1 MQLNP
6 TPTHPSRPAL
16 PKPAAALVAR
26 LDQMATDLLAR
37 YSMPLLR
44 ISLGVIFLG
53 FGVLKF
59 FPDVSP
65 AEDLAQ
71 ATMSRLTLGIVP
83 ESVGIYLVA
92 LLETAIGLSLV
103 TGKFQRIGIALLAM
117 AMVGVLSPI
126 IFFPGELFAGPSN
139 APTLEGQY
147 VIKDLVLLTS
157 SMVVAVGA
165 RGGRIVTADEPDPDA
180 GNG

>member
-6 TPTHPSRPAL
+6 TTPTMMSARSAGAPAL
-16 PKPAAALVAR
+16 VRR
-26 LDQMATDLLAR
+26 LDRMLTGFLAR

-44 ISLGVIFLG
+44 ISLGLIFLG

-65 AEDLAQ
+65 AEDLAR

-83 ESVGIYLVA
+83 GGIGIYLVA
-92 LLETAIGLSLV
+92 ILETAIGLSLIS
-103 TGKFQRIGIALLAM
+103 GKYQRIGIAMLAM

-126 IFFPGELFAGPSN
+126 VFFPGDLFAGPSN

-147 VIKDLVLLTS
+147 VVKDLVLLTS

-165 RGGRIVTADEPDPDA
+165 RGGRIVTADAPSE
-180 GNG
+180 G